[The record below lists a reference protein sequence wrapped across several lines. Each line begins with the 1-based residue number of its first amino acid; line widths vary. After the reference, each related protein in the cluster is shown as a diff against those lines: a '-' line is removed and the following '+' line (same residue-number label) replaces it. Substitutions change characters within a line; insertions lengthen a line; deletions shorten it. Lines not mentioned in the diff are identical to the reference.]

1 MDPFVSLFQSPQ
13 KRRADDAARAPRR
26 RQYVKQ
32 GHDIEAILCHG
43 QKAIAYVHAQ
53 YGKEKAEAILD
64 AMTPQRRP
72 GLGTGSRVINADACP
87 LEAQR
92 EPRRTRVDWGFWR
105 RFIED
110 EMQIRYDQ
118 KQRVRFSRALK
129 FVLQKR
135 AEGATSLS
143 ALRGE
148 RKPKSFRTHGG
159 ATNSRKACG
168 LAHALLQY
176 FVDHIQRLQSRSD
189 SHLLM
194 KEARNLRAYLI
205 QEGHPEKDMPKLIGS
220 AGSQWF
226 RRWRLMYG
234 IEMRSSWMKYKVS
247 YKKIMHRVRT
257 YLGNVFRLR
266 RLWELCFGDVPM
278 RWLSIDQKPSWF
290 NNAGL
295 TGTYARRGRHVPTV
309 RENHAK
315 TRERYTILTAVAS
328 YPMSDEHPAAPPK
341 CAVLFRA
348 APDGSVRKKLQAS
361 GRLRPWMKV
370 QTQENG
376 SYRSEDVVEALE
388 WMLPAASRPEE
399 SIVVVLDWYSGHLT
413 QEVADCVRRKGHVLL
428 FHGGGC
434 TPFTQV
440 NDTHLHALLQRLVT
454 EFENDLALE
463 ERERLKLMGSNKMPD
478 LTREDILSLVQMV
491 WSAIKHDDIS
501 RKAYLQT
508 GPATPLRGPVKHDEV
523 FKDLRSV
530 LEKIAEGE
538 GRQWDPGFVDM
549 GIRDAAVQFVDEG
562 WAARRWTG
570 WNQEAI
576 DALVEDHT
584 GVAEALEE
592 GQEAFEVEPVDESE
606 GPETDDD
613 EDEDFGGSGLFGPDG
628 GGGRGGS
635 RAAQGG
641 GDAGAGDGDGAGV
654 GGADAASLPGEDQ
667 PSQAPPSAAGGDCPP
682 VAAAA
687 VPGPMDVATARR
699 IMYDEAMRRQDDAL
713 ARRLR
718 KQMLEESRDEKLASS
733 ATGLVLRERAEQ
745 IRAEDWER
753 RRIQKE
759 KEKEEAKETEERATA
774 KALAQK
780 AAADAKLKALKK
792 ARQDRQRLALVK
804 RANIYQTA
812 HQRWLQ
818 LEYPVDLAE
827 RCVGHRASLRGEQKK
842 QWECDIQN
850 LCDNHIF
857 TRRVTV
863 PFPWDPLK
871 DAAALPEWG
880 YTATYDGGGRQRRRV
895 RCGLPFQDFLNRVC
909 PQERNFGERDAAA
922 ALLSVFT
929 KCVPKAKDIF
939 KDTYSIPRLFH
950 ACRYVMELS
959 FVFGIVCLGKWVQ
972 PALFP
977 CGVYGSW
984 PPELPEDL
992 QAALPAPPAPIEVD
1006 SEVESEVD

>member
-53 YGKEKAEAILD
+53 YGTEKAEAILD

-110 EMQIRYDQ
+110 EMQIRYDHR
-118 KQRVRFSRALK
+118 QRVRFSRALK

-159 ATNSRKACG
+159 ATNSMKARG

-266 RLWELCFGDVPM
+266 RLWELCFRDVPM

-309 RENHAK
+309 KENHAK

-399 SIVVVLDWYSGHLT
+399 SIVVVLD
-413 QEVADCVRRKGHVLL
+413 
-428 FHGGGC
+428 C
-434 TPFTQV
+434 T
-440 NDTHLHALLQRLVT
+440 
-454 EFENDLALE
+454 
-463 ERERLKLMGSNKMPD
+463 
-478 LTREDILSLVQMV
+478 
-491 WSAIKHDDIS
+491 
-501 RKAYLQT
+501 
-508 GPATPLRGPVKHDEV
+508 
-523 FKDLRSV
+523 
-530 LEKIAEGE
+530 
-538 GRQWDPGFVDM
+538 
-549 GIRDAAVQFVDEG
+549 
-562 WAARRWTG
+562 
-570 WNQEAI
+570 
-576 DALVEDHT
+576 
-584 GVAEALEE
+584 
-592 GQEAFEVEPVDESE
+592 
-606 GPETDDD
+606 
-613 EDEDFGGSGLFGPDG
+613 
-628 GGGRGGS
+628 
-635 RAAQGG
+635 
-641 GDAGAGDGDGAGV
+641 V
-654 GGADAASLPGEDQ
+654 G
-667 PSQAPPSAAGGDCPP
+667 
-682 VAAAA
+682 
-687 VPGPMDVATARR
+687 T
-699 IMYDEAMRRQDDAL
+699 
-713 ARRLR
+713 
-718 KQMLEESRDEKLASS
+718 
-733 ATGLVLRERAEQ
+733 
-745 IRAEDWER
+745 
-753 RRIQKE
+753 
-759 KEKEEAKETEERATA
+759 
-774 KALAQK
+774 
-780 AAADAKLKALKK
+780 
-792 ARQDRQRLALVK
+792 
-804 RANIYQTA
+804 
-812 HQRWLQ
+812 
-818 LEYPVDLAE
+818 
-827 RCVGHRASLRGEQKK
+827 
-842 QWECDIQN
+842 
-850 LCDNHIF
+850 
-857 TRRVTV
+857 
-863 PFPWDPLK
+863 
-871 DAAALPEWG
+871 
-880 YTATYDGGGRQRRRV
+880 
-895 RCGLPFQDFLNRVC
+895 
-909 PQERNFGERDAAA
+909 
-922 ALLSVFT
+922 
-929 KCVPKAKDIF
+929 
-939 KDTYSIPRLFH
+939 
-950 ACRYVMELS
+950 
-959 FVFGIVCLGKWVQ
+959 
-972 PALFP
+972 
-977 CGVYGSW
+977 
-984 PPELPEDL
+984 
-992 QAALPAPPAPIEVD
+992 
-1006 SEVESEVD
+1006 